1 MYQKMKELKKPLI
14 LILLILV
21 IDQLIKI
28 YVKTHFA
35 IGDDVK
41 VLGLDWFRIHFLE
54 NKGMAFGMSFGNT
67 IGKFLLTLIRLVLSV
82 AIFIYMN
89 KLIKKGEKKIII
101 YSFALIFA
109 GAVGNIIDCL
119 FYGIIFNESTVF
131 AAATMFPADGGYAPF
146 LFGRVVDMFY
156 FPLIDTTWPDWIPFV
171 GGNNF
176 RFFNAIFNFADA
188 SITIGVVLLL
198 VSYIWLSKSK
208 KNNQEDIA
216 VS

>member
-67 IGKFLLTLIRLVLSV
+67 IGKFLLTLIRVVLSV

-89 KLIKKGEKKIII
+89 KLIKRGEKKIII

-131 AAATMFPADGGYAPF
+131 AAATMFPAEGGYAPF

>member
-1 MYQKMKELKKPLI
+1 MKELRKPLI

-156 FPLIDTTWPDWIPFV
+156 FPLFDTTWPDWIPFV

>member
-1 MYQKMKELKKPLI
+1 MYQKMKELRKPLI

-89 KLIKKGEKKIII
+89 KLIKRGEKKIII

-119 FYGIIFNESTVF
+119 LYGIIFNESTVF
-131 AAATMFPADGGYAPF
+131 AAATMFPAEGGYAPF

>member
-1 MYQKMKELKKPLI
+1 MKELRKPLI

-67 IGKFLLTLIRLVLSV
+67 IGKFLLTLIRVVLSV

-89 KLIKKGEKKIII
+89 KLIKRGEKKIII

-119 FYGIIFNESTVF
+119 FYGVIFNESTVF
-131 AAATMFPADGGYAPF
+131 AAATMFPAEGGYAPF

-156 FPLIDTTWPDWIPFV
+156 FPLIDTTWPDWVPFV

>member
-1 MYQKMKELKKPLI
+1 MKELRKPLI

-21 IDQLIKI
+21 IDQIIKI

-54 NKGMAFGMSFGNT
+54 NKGMAFGMSFGNN
-67 IGKFLLTLIRLVLSV
+67 IGKFLLTLVRVVLSV

-131 AAATMFPADGGYAPF
+131 AAATIFPQQGGYAPF

-156 FPLIDTTWPDWIPFV
+156 FPLIDTVWPTWVPFV

-188 SITIGVVLLL
+188 SITIGVILLFI
-198 VSYIWLSKSK
+198 SYIDFSTK
-208 KNNQEDIA
+208 KEKQVEEKKL
-216 VS
+216 

>member
-131 AAATMFPADGGYAPF
+131 AAATMFPAEGGYAPF

>member
-1 MYQKMKELKKPLI
+1 MKELRKPLI

-89 KLIKKGEKKIII
+89 KLIKRGEKKIII

-131 AAATMFPADGGYAPF
+131 AAATMFPAEGGYAPF

>member
-1 MYQKMKELKKPLI
+1 MKELRKPLI

-21 IDQLIKI
+21 VDQLIKI

-67 IGKFLLTLIRLVLSV
+67 IGKFLLTLIRVVLSV

-89 KLIKKGEKKIII
+89 KLIKRGEKKIII

-131 AAATMFPADGGYAPF
+131 AAATMFPAEGGYAPF

>member
-67 IGKFLLTLIRLVLSV
+67 VGKFLLTLIRVVLSV

-89 KLIKKGEKKIII
+89 KLIKRGEKKIII

-131 AAATMFPADGGYAPF
+131 AAATMFPAEGGYAPF

>member
-1 MYQKMKELKKPLI
+1 MKELKKPLI

-67 IGKFLLTLIRLVLSV
+67 IGKFLLTLIRVVLSV

-89 KLIKKGEKKIII
+89 KLIKRGEKKIII

-131 AAATMFPADGGYAPF
+131 AAATMFPAEGGYAPF

-208 KNNQEDIA
+208 KNNHEDIA

>member
-1 MYQKMKELKKPLI
+1 MKELKKPLI

-67 IGKFLLTLIRLVLSV
+67 IGKFLLTLIRVVLSV

>member
-1 MYQKMKELKKPLI
+1 MKELRKPLI

-28 YVKTHFA
+28 YVKAHFA

-67 IGKFLLTLIRLVLSV
+67 IGKFLLTLIRVVLSV

-89 KLIKKGEKKIII
+89 KLIKRGEKKIII

>member
-1 MYQKMKELKKPLI
+1 MKELRKPLI

-21 IDQLIKI
+21 VDQLIKI

-67 IGKFLLTLIRLVLSV
+67 IGKFLLTLIRVVLSV

-89 KLIKKGEKKIII
+89 KLIKRGEKKIII

>member
-1 MYQKMKELKKPLI
+1 MYQKMKELRKPLI

-89 KLIKKGEKKIII
+89 KLIKRGEKKIII

-131 AAATMFPADGGYAPF
+131 AAATMFPAEGGYAPF

>member
-67 IGKFLLTLIRLVLSV
+67 IGKFLLTLIRVVLSV

-89 KLIKKGEKKIII
+89 KLIKRGEKKVII

-131 AAATMFPADGGYAPF
+131 AAATMFPAEGGYAPF

>member
-1 MYQKMKELKKPLI
+1 MYQKMKELRKPLI

-67 IGKFLLTLIRLVLSV
+67 VGKFLLTLIRVVLSV

-89 KLIKKGEKKIII
+89 KLIKRGEKKIII

-119 FYGIIFNESTVF
+119 LYGIIFNESTVF
-131 AAATMFPADGGYAPF
+131 AAATMFPAEGGYAPF